1 VISVS
6 SCMSG
11 KEHEL
16 PRTAAGL
23 KDIPS
28 ECRFAK
34 SVEQHIEP

>member
-1 VISVS
+1 MNAN

-16 PRTAAGL
+16 PRTAAGF

-28 ECRFAK
+28 ECRIAK
-34 SVEQHIEP
+34 SVEQQIEP